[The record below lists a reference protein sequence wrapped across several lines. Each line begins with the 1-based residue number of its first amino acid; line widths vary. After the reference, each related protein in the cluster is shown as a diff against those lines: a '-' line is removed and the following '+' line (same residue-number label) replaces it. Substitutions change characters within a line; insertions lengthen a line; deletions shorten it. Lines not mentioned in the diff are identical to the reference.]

1 MTTIILIVLLA
12 ATVGILV
19 FLAMRLRDAETRRT
33 ELENRFRGVVDVE
46 REKDRI
52 IAETESERTR
62 IRAEA
67 AEASARIVEEA
78 ERDRAHVQAE
88 TTRLAGE
95 RESMQRET
103 QEIQTALKL
112 LRAEHA
118 LLDEEANLRSFG
130 YYEPRWE
137 LENSERYA
145 ARLDQ
150 VRAAQKALLQA
161 GEAAVCSVPWTVNG
175 SKVEGKKMTT
185 RTLKVLLR
193 AFNGEC
199 DAAIA
204 KVRYNNFHVMEARI
218 IKAFDAINKLGE
230 VQSCSI
236 TRRYRELRLDELSL
250 SHEYQ
255 EKLQEEKEEQ
265 RRVREQMREEEVAQ
279 RELEKARLDAEKE
292 EKRYETALAKARAEV
307 ADAQGE
313 KQTRL
318 LGQIEELQRR
328 LDEAHANKERAIARA
343 QMTRS
348 GHVYVISNLG
358 SFGEHVYK
366 IGMTRRLD
374 PQDRIRELGDASVP
388 FQFDVHAVIFS
399 EDAPGLENA
408 LHRLF
413 RNRRI
418 NWVND
423 RKEFFHVTLTEI
435 EAAVHQHDA
444 KVEFLHFPEAE
455 EYRKTLSI
463 IREEHERQPS
473 RETEFFLQ
481 RGLKIVAEADLPV
494 AAAA

>member
-1 MTTIILIVLLA
+1 MTTIVLIILLA
-12 ATVGILV
+12 AALGATAFLV
-19 FLAMRLRDAETRRT
+19 IRLREAVARRKQM
-33 ELENRFRGVVDVE
+33 EDRFRGVIDLE
-46 REKDRI
+46 REKARI

-62 IRAEA
+62 IQTETSQ
-67 AEASARIVEEA
+67 ASARTLQEA
-78 ERDRAHVQAE
+78 ERERARIEEEAV
-88 TTRLAGE
+88 RLIA
-95 RESMQRET
+95 QRET
-103 QEIQTALKL
+103 MERDTREIQVALEL

-130 YYEPRWE
+130 YYEPRWD

-145 ARLDQ
+145 AKLDDI
-150 VRAAQKALLQA
+150 RAAQKGLLQS
-161 GEAAVCSVPWTVNG
+161 GDAAVCTIPWTVNG
-175 SKVEGKKMTT
+175 SKAEGRKMTT

-218 IKAFDAINKLGE
+218 IKSFDAINKLGE
-230 VQSCSI
+230 VQNCSI
-236 TRRYRELRLDELSL
+236 TRRYLELRLDELSL

-265 RRVREQMREEEVAQ
+265 RRIREQMREEEIAQ

-307 ADAQGE
+307 ADAQGD
-313 KQTRL
+313 KQAKL

-399 EDAPGLENA
+399 EDAPKLENS
-408 LHRLF
+408 LHKLF

-423 RKEFFHVTLTEI
+423 RKEFFHVSLDEI
-435 EAAVHQHDA
+435 ETAVHQHHGII
-444 KVEFLHFPEAE
+444 EFLHFPEAE
-455 EYRKTLSI
+455 EYRKTLAM

-481 RGLKIVAEADLPV
+481 RGLKIVAEPELAIP
-494 AAAA
+494 AMA